1 MGGKN
6 KSVGKFPKSIF
17 EKAHSKK
24 KILYREKKIF
34 KRTYDA
40 QCQWPKKKKQI
51 KDKIYDQK
59 EISFL
64 YEPIGNECCIYNLL
78 YSTMKKTITRQIG
91 ANV

>member
-1 MGGKN
+1 MCPV
-6 KSVGKFPKSIF
+6 SM
-17 EKAHSKK
+17 
-24 KILYREKKIF
+24 
-34 KRTYDA
+34 T
-40 QCQWPKKKKQI
+40 KKKKQI